1 MVIPEQM
8 KAEFLE
14 RAHDKG
20 GHQGVEKTLDRL
32 KMIAYW
38 VGMQL
43 AVTEYVNSCDRCQKA
58 KLPLPTRAPLLN
70 TPLGRP
76 LQMLQVDVL
85 EVPISSQGNR
95 YLLVIEDSFS
105 NWLEAYPIKD
115 QRAETITKLLTET
128 FSRLGIPEFLHSDQ
142 GTNFES
148 TLLKEHAEGEEYVKH
163 TLQLIILRE
172 TPWWR
177 EAIEPFYKCSG
188 VMLTKLG
195 SGKDISP

>member
-20 GHQGVEKTLDRL
+20 GNQGVEKIENDS
-32 KMIAYW
+32 YW

-70 TPLGRP
+70 TPLGRT

-85 EVPISSQGNR
+85 EVPISYR
-95 YLLVIEDSFS
+95 ILIYKVV
-105 NWLEAYPIKD
+105 
-115 QRAETITKLLTET
+115 R
-128 FSRLGIPEFLHSDQ
+128 GISDERS
-142 GTNFES
+142 ES
-148 TLLKEHAEGEEYVKH
+148 
-163 TLQLIILRE
+163 
-172 TPWWR
+172 
-177 EAIEPFYKCSG
+177 
-188 VMLTKLG
+188 
-195 SGKDISP
+195 